1 MNATKSDFARSKS
14 ILEKQAPEYLWYV
27 VAIGMFVGAILILF
41 I

>member
-14 ILEKQAPEYLWYV
+14 ILNKQAPEYLWYV
-27 VAIGMFVGAILILF
+27 VAIGMAIGTLLILS